1 MRKIHGYK
9 VFVTLAMVVFSI
21 FCIYPV
27 IWVFIS
33 SFKTNS
39 ELFVNTWG
47 LPRSFTLENYVN
59 AVVEAHIDRAMLNS
73 TIITLSAVLIN
84 VIIGAMAAYAVTRM
98 IWRYAKVVKALFVAG
113 MMLPTYAAIVPLFSM
128 FNSMGLNNT
137 FFAVIIANVAFG
149 LPMTVFIL
157 SGFFSTVP
165 RELEEA
171 AIIDGC
177 GLLRIFFGVIS
188 PISISSLVTVA
199 VISFLNIWNDLLFP
213 QIFLSS
219 REKMPLPVALTLF
232 KDEFLT
238 DYVGLIA
245 SVVIT
250 LVPTVIVY
258 IILHARIID
267 GMTAGAVKG

>member
-1 MRKIHGYK
+1 MHKFRISK
-9 VFVTLAMVVFSI
+9 VLTTLALAVFAV

-27 IWVFIS
+27 VWVFIS
-33 SFKTNS
+33 SFKTNA

-47 LPRSFTLENYVN
+47 LPRAFTLENYVN
-59 AVVEAHIDRAMLNS
+59 AVVEARIDRAMLNS
-73 TIITLSAVLIN
+73 TIITLSAVFIN
-84 VIIGAMAAYAVTRM
+84 VAIGAMAAYAVTRM
-98 IWRYAKVVKALFVAG
+98 IWKQAKLVKALFILG

-128 FNSMGLNNT
+128 FNGMRLNNT

-177 GLLRIFFGVIS
+177 GLLRIFFGVIT
-188 PISISSLVTVA
+188 PISVSSLVTVA

-219 REKMPLPVALTLF
+219 RDNMPLPVVLTMF
-232 KDEFLT
+232 KDDFST

-245 SVVIT
+245 SVVVT
-250 LVPTVIVY
+250 LVPTVVVY
-258 IILHARIID
+258 MVLHARIID

>member
-1 MRKIHGYK
+1 MRKIRISK
-9 VFVTLAMVVFSI
+9 VLTTLALAVFAV

-27 IWVFIS
+27 VWVFIS

-47 LPRSFTLENYVN
+47 LPRAFTLENYVN
-59 AVVEAHIDRAMLNS
+59 AVVEARIDRAMLNS
-73 TIITLSAVLIN
+73 TIITLSAVSIN
-84 VIIGAMAAYAVTRM
+84 VAVGAMAAYAVTRM
-98 IWRYAKVVKALFVAG
+98 IWKQAKLVKALFILG

-128 FNSMGLNNT
+128 FNTMRLNNT

-177 GLLRIFFGVIS
+177 GLLRIFFGVIT
-188 PISISSLVTVA
+188 PISVSSLVTVA

-219 REKMPLPVALTLF
+219 RDNMPLPVVLTMF
-232 KDEFLT
+232 KDDFST

-245 SVVIT
+245 SVVVT
-250 LVPTVIVY
+250 LVPTVVVY
-258 IILHARIID
+258 MILHARIID